1 MKAVIMAGG
10 RGTRL
15 RPLTCYLP
23 KPMVP
28 LLDRPCMEYGID
40 LLKQYGITDIA
51 VTVQYLPQ
59 VIRTYFGDG
68 TQLGVNLQFFEEIAP
83 LGTAGSVKN
92 AEDFLDETFVV
103 ISGDALTDFNL
114 GDVIAFHRSRKAL
127 ATIVLTKVDVPLD
140 YGVVMTEENGLI
152 MRFLEKPSWSEVF
165 SDTVNTGIYVLEPE
179 VLRLVAEG
187 VEVDFGKQVFPAML
201 EQGLALYGCVVDGY
215 WSDIGTLNQY
225 RQTQFDMLMGLVDV
239 AIKGEQ
245 KLPRVWIGEQVS
257 IGAGCQIQGPS
268 FIGAGTVIGAN
279 AKIGPYAVLGR
290 YNQMESGVGM
300 ERAVVWNRTYVGKS
314 SMLTGATLCSGVQIG
329 AGVDIGEAAV
339 VGEKSRVGELAVIRP
354 GVKIWPEKAVGDGT
368 IQQTSLIW
376 GHSVF
381 QGLFDEEGISGIPN
395 IELIPEMAGRIASAY
410 GSCLK
415 AGAAVSVSCDEYP
428 YCGVLK
434 FSVISSLL
442 AIGAQVRDIGVAPT
456 PVARYECRRS
466 NSAGGVHIRSSGEG
480 DEKRIVLQFFD
491 GEGLPIDKG
500 TERKI
505 ENAFFQEDFS
515 RPSSRAVGSFEQATK
530 TVDFY
535 IWEVLSRVRV
545 DAIRSRRLK
554 IVFQCDSAQITAIM
568 QPILEQLGCQVVTV
582 FGGAADIGAIVRTNA
597 ADVGITLDSSG
608 QDFLFYSETG
618 RAITHDE
625 LLILQMLMAVKEQGS
640 VAMPVTAPSV
650 VEELSEF
657 AGISVVRT
665 KAVLRSL
672 LEISRV
678 QPLQVHYD
686 GFYSVVSLLQF
697 LVGEGLSLQT
707 IIAQFPQFHM
717 STDMVPCPVPAKGR
731 VMRRLMED
739 IKGQRLEL
747 IDGIKILTDDGWAL
761 IMPDEDKALF
771 KIVAQG
777 SSRKQADELI
787 TLYKGK
793 IASYRQA

>member
-28 LLDRPCMEYGID
+28 LLDRPCMEYSID

-68 TQLGVNLQFFEEIAP
+68 AQLGVNLQFFEETSP

-92 AEDFLDETFVV
+92 AEDFLDETFLV

-114 GDVIAFHRSRKAL
+114 RDIIAFHKSRQAL
-127 ATIVLTKVDVPLD
+127 ATIVLTKVEVPLE

-152 MRFLEKPSWSEVF
+152 KRFLEKPSWSEVF

-187 VEVDFGKQVFPAML
+187 MEVDFGKQVFPAML
-201 EQGLALYGCVVDGY
+201 EQGRPLYGYVADGY

-245 KLPRVWIGEQVS
+245 MFPRVWVGEQVR
-257 IGAGCQIQGPS
+257 IGDGCQIQGPS
-268 FIGAGTVIGAN
+268 FIGTGTVIGA
-279 AKIGPYAVLGR
+279 KSQIGPYAVLGR
-290 YNQMESGVGM
+290 YNQTESGVGM
-300 ERAVVWNRTYVGKS
+300 ERSVVWSRAHVGKAA
-314 SMLTGATLCSGVQIG
+314 MLTGATLCNGVQIG
-329 AGVDIGEAAV
+329 TGVDVGEAAV
-339 VGEKSRVGELAVIRP
+339 VGEKSHIGDLAVIRP

-415 AGAAVSVSCDEYP
+415 SGATVSVSSDDYP

-442 AIGAQVRDIGVAPT
+442 AIGAQVRDIGAAPA

-466 NSAGGVHIRSSGEG
+466 NSDGGIHIRSTGEG
-480 DEKRIVLQFFD
+480 EDKRILLQFFD
-491 GEGLPIDKG
+491 REGLPIDKG
-500 TERKI
+500 TERKV

-515 RPSSRAVGSFEQATK
+515 RPSSRAVGSFEQATRII
-530 TVDFY
+530 DFY
-535 IWEVLSRVRV
+535 IWEVLSRVKV
-545 DAIRSRRLK
+545 DGIRARRLK
-554 IVFQCDSAQITAIM
+554 IVFQCESAQITSIM
-568 QPILEQLGCQVVTV
+568 LPILEQLDCQVISV
-582 FGGAADIGAIVRTNA
+582 FGGAVDIGAIVRINA
-597 ADVGITLDSSG
+597 ADVGIKLDSSG
-608 QDFLFYSETG
+608 QDFLFYSQTG
-618 RAITHDE
+618 RAVSRDE

-640 VAMPVTAPSV
+640 VAVPVTAPSI
-650 VEELSEF
+650 VEELSES
-657 AGISVVRT
+657 AGIPVVRT
-665 KAVLRSL
+665 KTVLRSL

-697 LVGEGLSLQT
+697 LVGEDMTLQG
-707 IIAQFPQFHM
+707 IIDQFPQFHM
-717 STDMVPCPVPAKGR
+717 STDMVPCPIRAKGR

-747 IDGIKILTDDGWAL
+747 IEGIKVLTDDGWAL
-761 IMPDEDKALF
+761 IMPDEDRALF

-777 SSRKQADELI
+777 SSRKQAEELV

-793 IASYRQA
+793 VAAYRQA